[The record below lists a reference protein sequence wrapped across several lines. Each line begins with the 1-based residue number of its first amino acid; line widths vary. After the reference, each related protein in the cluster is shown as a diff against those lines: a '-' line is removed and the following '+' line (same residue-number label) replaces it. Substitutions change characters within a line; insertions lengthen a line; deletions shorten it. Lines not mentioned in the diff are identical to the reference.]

1 MRLTAPPCHAPT
13 PGVTAHWLRIS
24 IREESA
30 PRLVMGAMKRASA
43 ALEVESSVTSMSVVT
58 FRDELVMQT
67 IQTSTVPDAQLA
79 ALAQFADSAEVG
91 PELRDVLLSVSRCIS
106 DGVDLAVVDNAA
118 ILTPN
123 QVAERL
129 GMSRSHLYKLLDR
142 GELMSHRVGR
152 DRRIRLADLI
162 AFETQRDHDR
172 RELAERFANQRQT
185 RTGAIN
191 ELADLL

>member
-1 MRLTAPPCHAPT
+1 
-13 PGVTAHWLRIS
+13 
-24 IREESA
+24 
-30 PRLVMGAMKRASA
+30 
-43 ALEVESSVTSMSVVT
+43 MSVVT

-91 PELRDVLLSVSRCIS
+91 PELRDVLLSVRRCIS

-152 DRRIRLADLI
+152 DRRIRLVDLI

>member
-1 MRLTAPPCHAPT
+1 M
-13 PGVTAHWLRIS
+13 
-24 IREESA
+24 
-30 PRLVMGAMKRASA
+30 
-43 ALEVESSVTSMSVVT
+43 
-58 FRDELVMQT
+58 
-67 IQTSTVPDAQLA
+67 
-79 ALAQFADSAEVG
+79 
-91 PELRDVLLSVSRCIS
+91 LLSVSRCIS
-106 DGVDLAVVDNAA
+106 DGDNAD